1 MSENTANGA
10 HRLTGQV
17 AVITGAGRGI
27 GRADALLLARLGA
40 AVVVNDIGADVTG
53 AGSDSSVADAVVTEI
68 LSAGG
73 RAVTS
78 TGDISTPEGGQS
90 VIDTALGTFG
100 RVDILVHNAGSLH
113 RGTFG
118 DLDLEPV
125 RKVFATHLLGAF
137 HVGQP
142 AWRDMRSRG
151 YGRIVLTTSLAQ
163 FGAPELSAYSAAKA
177 GCVSLARTMALEA
190 AAAGV
195 DIKVNALSPSA
206 ATRRAAFSHR
216 DDSAAAALDQ
226 GMGAGES
233 PDSIAAV
240 TAFLVSPACP
250 VTATCVRAAGSFI
263 ARIYTGMS
271 PGWSPGDRPLT
282 IDDIAAHFH
291 EAMAVPGEEHL
302 LLPTSSAS
310 ARQLTVDRVL
320 AADPSVG
327 TVSG

>member
-1 MSENTANGA
+1 MTEQTSGRAGLLA
-10 HRLTGQV
+10 GQV

-53 AGSDSSVADAVVTEI
+53 DGSDSSVAGAVAGEI
-68 LSAGG
+68 LIAGG
-73 RAVTS
+73 NAVAS

-90 VIDTALGTFG
+90 VIDTALSAFG

-113 RGTFG
+113 RGLFG

-177 GCVSLARTMALEA
+177 GCVSLARTLALEA
-190 AAAGV
+190 AAAGL
-195 DIKVNALSPSA
+195 DIKVNAISPSA
-206 ATRRAAFSHR
+206 ATRRAAYSHR
-216 DDSAAAALDQ
+216 ADSAAAALDQ
-226 GMGAGES
+226 GMGAGGS

-240 TAFLVSPACP
+240 TAFLVSPGCP
-250 VTATCVRAAGSFI
+250 VTATCVRAAGSYVS
-263 ARIYTGMS
+263 RVYTGMS

-282 IDDIAAHFH
+282 LDDVAAHFD
-291 EAMAVPGEEHL
+291 EAMARPDEEEL
-302 LLPTSSAS
+302 LLPASSADARRFTVARVS
-310 ARQLTVDRVL
+310 AAKT
-320 AADPSVG
+320 AG
-327 TVSG
+327 